1 MSPEQQAERAAHV
14 ALRNRLAEEA
24 RRFRLHWDPQSYRL
38 YLRRELARKLA
49 EMRAQRLARI
59 RRRDAMMDWLRQ
71 YESWREANGR
81 PIAYCRRAPA
91 REAKAA

>member
-38 YLRRELARKLA
+38 YLRRELARNLP
-49 EMRAQRLARI
+49 RCARNGSPES
-59 RRRDAMMDWLRQ
+59 DAGM
-71 YESWREANGR
+71 
-81 PIAYCRRAPA
+81 P
-91 REAKAA
+91 